1 MYFWKIRPLAK
12 QLAMNRISEKTGM
25 HYLLASFLIILFST
39 YYSLWWGVVRDWV
52 FYSEL
57 VVLSVIN
64 IVGCVKAFDANGG
77 SEGRSFVL
85 RAICLSVPA
94 SVRVNLYSITLGV
107 VVLFTSEYIFTNVN
121 FADPLRAFTII
132 TYAGFVGFNLYF
144 WWLLVYGLSK
154 VVNYEQT
161 I

>member
-1 MYFWKIRPLAK
+1 MYFCKIRPLAK
-12 QLAMNRISEKTGM
+12 QLAMNRITEKTGM

-64 IVGCVKAFDANGG
+64 IVGCVKAFEANGG

-94 SVRVNLYSITLGV
+94 RN
-107 VVLFTSEYIFTNVN
+107 
-121 FADPLRAFTII
+121 TII
-132 TYAGFVGFNLYF
+132 DTH
-144 WWLLVYGLSK
+144 
-154 VVNYEQT
+154 
-161 I
+161 